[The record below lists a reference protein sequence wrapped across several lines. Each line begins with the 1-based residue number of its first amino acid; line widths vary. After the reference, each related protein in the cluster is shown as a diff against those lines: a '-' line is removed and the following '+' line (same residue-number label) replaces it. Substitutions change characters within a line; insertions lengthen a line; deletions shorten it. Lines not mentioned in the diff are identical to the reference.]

1 MPRENRAHENQ
12 KRMSA
17 RRMHAL
23 ARLDLREP
31 TSPREAA
38 SGPTSHAVKAE
49 NPELRKMIDDALAAR
64 GMSGTSP

>member
-1 MPRENRAHENQ
+1 MPRDLKSHERHKQ
-12 KRMSA
+12 TAA

-31 TSPREAA
+31 TSPWEAA
-38 SGPTSHAVKAE
+38 AGVTSHAVKAE
-49 NPELRKMIDDALAAR
+49 NPELRKLIDDALAVR